1 MRHHTVIELLSVEV
15 IEDEIGNRIETE
27 MPRQVFANEMAMN
40 QAEFY
45 NASLAGLKP
54 SKMFEIYSF
63 EYAGE
68 SKLIHSGIKYRIIR
82 TETRGEKTRIICERV
97 AGDGN

>member
-1 MRHHTVIELLSVEV
+1 MRHNTVIELIAVTIV
-15 IEDEIGNRIETE
+15 EDEIGNRIETE
-27 MPRQVFANEMAMN
+27 IPRQVFANEMAVN

-54 SKMFEIYSF
+54 ERMFEIYSF

-68 SKLIHSGIKYRIIR
+68 TKLSHNGIKYKIIR